1 MITLQKN
8 INMIHDSELTTRG
21 TKRRVIYNGDK
32 SEDFRLTKIARDV
45 AEKDIQ
51 QADDT
56 EYGYKIG
63 ARYTR
68 LSPEKFK
75 ECLPKIE
82 IINI

>member
-1 MITLQKN
+1 
-8 INMIHDSELTTRG
+8 MIHDSELTFRG
-21 TKRRVIYNGDK
+21 TKRKVVYNGDK
-32 SEDFRLTKIARDV
+32 SDNPKLVKIARDI
-45 AEKDIQ
+45 AEQDMHQ
-51 QADDT
+51 SDDT
-56 EYGYKIG
+56 EHGYKIG